1 MDGVLGHHGASMDLI
16 QHRVGNVDHL
26 AIHNENINNGLH
38 ALVDADYRALISHI
52 TPLDPQNKQTFEKV

>member
-1 MDGVLGHHGASMDLI
+1 VDGVLGHHGASMDLI

-38 ALVDADYRALISHI
+38 ALVDEI
-52 TPLDPQNKQTFEKV
+52 TGR

>member
-1 MDGVLGHHGASMDLI
+1 MDEVLGNHGTSMDLV

-26 AIHNENINNGLH
+26 AIHSENINNGLH

-52 TPLDPQNKQTFEKV
+52 IPLDPQNKQTFEKV